1 MDHSLPHLVL
11 HVVHILT
18 LAQGIV
24 ILVMVTLVMPALKK
38 MVRIKFNFNKSI
50 IFGLTP
56 QYTDQI
62 LTKIEKAIS
71 KTLKRKK
78 RMLHGF

>member
-1 MDHSLPHLVL
+1 MDHSLPHLVV

-38 MVRIKFNFNKSI
+38 MVRFKFHFNKSI
-50 IFGLTP
+50 IFGPTQ
-56 QYTDQI
+56 QYTDKI
-62 LTKIEKAIS
+62 LSKIEKAVS
-71 KTLKRKK
+71 KT
-78 RMLHGF
+78 